1 MNTLY
6 NYKGFVKSDLSLIKS
21 FLDIAISK
29 LNPYI
34 IDEDKLFDIKVIL
47 NELVING
54 AMHGNCE
61 DLNKKVYLDLIL
73 NEDFLKIIVKDEGRG
88 VAFDTSLY
96 DCTKKCC
103 SGRGLVIVEAL
114 TDKLILK
121 NNEVIAIKYLWIL
134 CLFYIRKMPWSS
146 RFFYCNFL
154 IK

>member
-6 NYKGFVKSDLSLIKS
+6 NYKGFVNSDLSLIKT
-21 FLDIAISK
+21 FLDTAISK

-88 VAFDTSLY
+88 VEFDTSLY
-96 DCTKKCC
+96 DCTKKHCN
-103 SGRGLVIVEAL
+103 GRGLVIVEAL
-114 TDKLILK
+114 TDKLILN
-121 NNEVIAIKYLWIL
+121 NNEVIAIKYL
-134 CLFYIRKMPWSS
+134 
-146 RFFYCNFL
+146 
-154 IK
+154 